1 MNREKQGKRPSISVI
16 ITTRE
21 TPFMVL
27 KRCISSIQ
35 SQTLENIE
43 IILLDANEKGNSY
56 QQAISSEGELLR
68 DITYV
73 YYPEAGEMVHG
84 KNLALAKATADYVT
98 IISAQDMMPETRLKA
113 VLQKFKD
120 NPNQIVYYTGM
131 TLQIDNTLENNHY
144 TLPTGTYRYLAQAVF
159 HQSAFSMVGT
169 FDENLLCLCDEELW
183 LRINFFNTPGCIM
196 DEEASISICQK
207 AYDNHTSLN
216 AAIAYQQMLVKSPK
230 YFLRHK
236 SHKRIIY
243 QKIAEN
249 YKDAHVILR
258 YLQFRWKAIFSKLV

>member
-1 MNREKQGKRPSISVI
+1 MSREKNKKNPNISVI

-27 KRCISSIQ
+27 KRCIQCIQ

-43 IILLDANEKGNSY
+43 IILLDANEKGNSF

-84 KNLALAKATADYVT
+84 KNMALEKATGDYIT
-98 IISAQDMMPETRLKA
+98 IISAQDMMPETRLET
-113 VLQKFKD
+113 VLQAFKD
-120 NPNQIVYYTGM
+120 NPRQNVYYTGM
-131 TLQIDNTLENNHY
+131 TLQVDNTMENNHY

-159 HQSAFSMVGT
+159 HQSVFSMVGN
-169 FDENLLCLCDEELW
+169 FDENMLCLCDEELW
-183 LRINFFNTPGCIM
+183 MRISSIDTPGCIM
-196 DEEASISICQK
+196 DEEAAISICQE
-207 AYDNHTSLN
+207 AYENHTSLN
-216 AAIAYQQMLVKSPK
+216 AAIAYRQMLIKSTK
-230 YFLRHK
+230 YFQKHK
-236 SHKRIIY
+236 AHRRIIY

-249 YKDAHVILR
+249 YKEAHVILR
-258 YLQFRWKAIFSKLV
+258 YLQFRWKTLFGK